1 MNMRKRGADF
11 GRPSATAFEDVW
23 QREATRVAIEAAR
36 KVVKDG
42 VIPPGTPIGRL
53 SNIEWG
59 WIVAGILFG
68 WITTRVQQAIS
79 EEVDT
84 ELVLRTTGLDPEPW
98 DAGVILSVL
107 PDLAKAPGIDWTLP
121 LAQWSRETMVHF
133 LLTATRVIRR
143 DEIARDLSDRG
154 LTDKSTSSV
163 IARKTHAA
171 AGGPLMTLDE
181 LNDEIPF

>member
-1 MNMRKRGADF
+1 MNMRKGGADF
-11 GRPSATAFEDVW
+11 GRPSTTALEIAW

-36 KVVKDG
+36 NVVKDG
-42 VIPPGTPIGRL
+42 IIPPGTPIGRL
-53 SNIEWG
+53 SNTEWG
-59 WIVAGILFG
+59 LIVAGVLFG

-107 PDLAKAPGIDWTLP
+107 PDLAKAPGVDWTLP
-121 LAQWSRETMVHF
+121 LAQFSRETMVRF
-133 LLTATRVIRR
+133 LLTATRLIRR

-154 LTDKSTSSV
+154 LTDKSTASV
-163 IARKTHAA
+163 VAREAHAA
-171 AGGPLMTLDE
+171 AGGPLMTSEE
-181 LNDEIPF
+181 LNIPF